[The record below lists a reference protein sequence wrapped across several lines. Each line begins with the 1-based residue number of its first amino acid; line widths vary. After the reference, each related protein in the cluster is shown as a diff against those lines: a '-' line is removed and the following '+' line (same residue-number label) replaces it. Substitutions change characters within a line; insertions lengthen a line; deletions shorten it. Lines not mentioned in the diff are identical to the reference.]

1 MFFLSKNSYI
11 YSTLYINLVIFSE
24 KKREK
29 LLKSSEIA
37 RKYVIILLL
46 KGRVNMANTKK
57 KSTNVSSNTA
67 SKKNNTPKKDTTKK
81 KTTNTGAKKS
91 STAKKT
97 TATAKKTN
105 TSKKATATKNVNVVS
120 KKKVPVENKEKAI
133 EKKVEKKVV
142 QVEEI
147 KTVDD
152 SKDNATSV
160 NKNNDST
167 NRMTIVVVICLVVA
181 IIISMVVTSSSGS
194 YNKGN
199 GSSSS
204 ASSVEEESN
213 SIKDSE
219 KADLT
224 SIGIDQYLE
233 LLKGSEASVIYIGRP
248 TCSHCVIQKPIMEH
262 LVYKYGVKV
271 NYLNTDDL
279 DDDGISKLQ
288 SSNEYFSEGWGT
300 PLTLVVKDGDIKDK
314 ASGETSIADLVSMF
328 EKYDLIKK

>member
-1 MFFLSKNSYI
+1 
-11 YSTLYINLVIFSE
+11 
-24 KKREK
+24 
-29 LLKSSEIA
+29 
-37 RKYVIILLL
+37 
-46 KGRVNMANTKK
+46 MANTKK
-57 KSTNVSSNTA
+57 KSTNASSNTA

-81 KTTNTGAKKS
+81 KTTNTSAKKS
-91 STAKKT
+91 STVKKT

-105 TSKKATATKNVNVVS
+105 TSKKATATKNANVVS
-120 KKKVPVENKEKAI
+120 KKKVPVENKKKTI

-142 QVEEI
+142 QVEEV

>member
-1 MFFLSKNSYI
+1 
-11 YSTLYINLVIFSE
+11 
-24 KKREK
+24 
-29 LLKSSEIA
+29 
-37 RKYVIILLL
+37 
-46 KGRVNMANTKK
+46 MANTKK
-57 KSTNVSSNTA
+57 KSTNASSNTA

-81 KTTNTGAKKS
+81 KTTNTGAKKKTTNTGDKKS
-91 STAKKT
+91 STVKKT

-105 TSKKATATKNVNVVS
+105 TSKKATATKNANVVS
-120 KKKVPVENKEKAI
+120 KTKVPVENKEKTI

-142 QVEEI
+142 QVEEV

-248 TCSHCVIQKPIMEH
+248 TCSHCVIQKPIMEN

>member
-57 KSTNVSSNTA
+57 KSTNASSNTA

-91 STAKKT
+91 STVKKT

-105 TSKKATATKNVNVVS
+105 TSKKATATKNANVVS
-120 KKKVPVENKEKAI
+120 KKKVPVENKEKTI

>member
-1 MFFLSKNSYI
+1 ME
-11 YSTLYINLVIFSE
+11 E
-24 KKREK
+24 KKEELKNEEQKLAEETCKEDNEINNMKTELEETTDRLKRLMAEFDNFKKRSAKEREGLYNS
-29 LLKSSEIA
+29 LLSDI
-37 RKYVIILLL
+37 
-46 KGRVNMANTKK
+46 
-57 KSTNVSSNTA
+57 VSSFL
-67 SKKNNTPKKDTTKK
+67 P
-81 KTTNTGAKKS
+81 
-91 STAKKT
+91 
-97 TATAKKTN
+97 
-105 TSKKATATKNVNVVS
+105 VVD
-120 KKKVPVENKEKAI
+120 NLEKAVNSNTEDEGYKQGI
-133 EKKVEKKVV
+133 ELVLKQFVDVLTKFG
-142 QVEEI
+142 VEEI

-300 PLTLVVKDGDIKDK
+300 PLTLVVKDGDVKDK

>member
-1 MFFLSKNSYI
+1 
-11 YSTLYINLVIFSE
+11 
-24 KKREK
+24 
-29 LLKSSEIA
+29 
-37 RKYVIILLL
+37 
-46 KGRVNMANTKK
+46 MANTKK

-105 TSKKATATKNVNVVS
+105 TSKKATATKNANVVS
-120 KKKVPVENKEKAI
+120 KKKVPVENKEKTI

-142 QVEEI
+142 QVEEV

-300 PLTLVVKDGDIKDK
+300 PLTLVVKDGDIKRQVK
-314 ASGETSIADLVSMF
+314 RVL
-328 EKYDLIKK
+328 LI

>member
-142 QVEEI
+142 QVEEV

>member
-1 MFFLSKNSYI
+1 
-11 YSTLYINLVIFSE
+11 
-24 KKREK
+24 
-29 LLKSSEIA
+29 
-37 RKYVIILLL
+37 
-46 KGRVNMANTKK
+46 MANTKK
-57 KSTNVSSNTA
+57 KSTNASSNTA

-105 TSKKATATKNVNVVS
+105 TSKKATATKNANVVS
-120 KKKVPVENKEKAI
+120 KKKVPVENKEKTI

-142 QVEEI
+142 EEV
-147 KTVDD
+147 KTVDN

-160 NKNNDST
+160 NKNNAST

>member
-1 MFFLSKNSYI
+1 
-11 YSTLYINLVIFSE
+11 
-24 KKREK
+24 
-29 LLKSSEIA
+29 
-37 RKYVIILLL
+37 
-46 KGRVNMANTKK
+46 
-57 KSTNVSSNTA
+57 
-67 SKKNNTPKKDTTKK
+67 
-81 KTTNTGAKKS
+81 
-91 STAKKT
+91 
-97 TATAKKTN
+97 
-105 TSKKATATKNVNVVS
+105 
-120 KKKVPVENKEKAI
+120 
-133 EKKVEKKVV
+133 
-142 QVEEI
+142 
-147 KTVDD
+147 
-152 SKDNATSV
+152 
-160 NKNNDST
+160 
-167 NRMTIVVVICLVVA
+167 MTIVVVICLVVA

-233 LLKGSEASVIYIGRP
+233 LLKGSEASVIYIGGP

>member
-105 TSKKATATKNVNVVS
+105 TSKKATATKNANVVS
-120 KKKVPVENKEKAI
+120 KKKVPVENKEKTI

-142 QVEEI
+142 QVEEV